1 MGKRHRRS
9 VRLKDCDYAQAGV
22 YFVTICTWNWEC
34 LFGEIVNGVNGEM
47 ALNETWKIVMDDGR
61 GTAYRA
67 PTVGLTHR
75 QDAGRVKGMKLI
87 TLIVLFLSAML
98 MGQEVYAQSERQAI
112 PFTQGDRDRL
122 IRLEEGLKSLQRQID
137 DFKLA
142 NQQQFDGL
150 AQRIDDLKLANQ
162 QQIDSLRLQINDLRA
177 SVADLRNLIYVVLA
191 GMFTLVG
198 FILWDRRTTL
208 SPMISRYKTLEEREE
223 KLEKVLKEI
232 AQKDPRTAEALR
244 HAGLL

>member
-1 MGKRHRRS
+1 
-9 VRLKDCDYAQAGV
+9 
-22 YFVTICTWNWEC
+22 
-34 LFGEIVNGVNGEM
+34 
-47 ALNETWKIVMDDGR
+47 
-61 GTAYRA
+61 
-67 PTVGLTHR
+67 
-75 QDAGRVKGMKLI
+75 MKLI

-142 NQQQFDGL
+142 NQQQFD
-150 AQRIDDLKLANQ
+150 DFKLANQ
-162 QQIDSLRLQINDLRA
+162 QQIDSLRLQIN
-177 SVADLRNLIYVVLA
+177 DLRNLIYVVLA

-208 SPMISRYKTLEEREE
+208 SPMISRYKALEEREE
-223 KLEKVLKEI
+223 KIEKVLKEI

>member
-1 MGKRHRRS
+1 MKR
-9 VRLKDCDYAQAGV
+9 
-22 YFVTICTWNWEC
+22 T
-34 LFGEIVNGVNGEM
+34 
-47 ALNETWKIVMDDGR
+47 
-61 GTAYRA
+61 
-67 PTVGLTHR
+67 
-75 QDAGRVKGMKLI
+75 

-98 MGQEVYAQSERQAI
+98 MGQAVYAQSERQAV

-122 IRLEEGLKSLQRQID
+122 IRLEEGHKSLQRQID
-137 DFKLA
+137 DFKLANQQQFDAFKLA

-208 SPMISRYKTLEEREE
+208 SPMIFRYKALEEREE
-223 KLEKVLKEI
+223 KIEKVLKEI
-232 AQKDPRTAEALR
+232 AQKDPHTAEALR

>member
-1 MGKRHRRS
+1 MKR
-9 VRLKDCDYAQAGV
+9 
-22 YFVTICTWNWEC
+22 T
-34 LFGEIVNGVNGEM
+34 
-47 ALNETWKIVMDDGR
+47 
-61 GTAYRA
+61 
-67 PTVGLTHR
+67 
-75 QDAGRVKGMKLI
+75 

-98 MGQEVYAQSERQAI
+98 MGQVVYAESERQAI

-122 IRLEEGLKSLQRQID
+122 IRLEEGQKSLQRQFDDFKLANQQQFD

-150 AQRIDDLKLANQ
+150 AQRIDDLKFTTHQ
-162 QQIDSLRLQINDLRA
+162 QINDLQ
-177 SVADLRNLIYVVLA
+177 NLIYVVLA

-208 SPMISRYKTLEEREE
+208 SPMISRYKALEEREE
-223 KLEKVLKEI
+223 KIEKVLKEI
-232 AQKDPRTAEALR
+232 AQKDPHTAEALR